1 MVNLILQFVACARAA
16 ELRVSTAEV
25 MDCLAQVRLVDM
37 LDEKQVYAVLRAN
50 FAKSRREQRRFD
62 HLYRLF
68 FHELQV
74 HEDAADADSL
84 AVHRDAIQDSIK
96 AAADHHPELAAI
108 ADFIAGDP
116 APYLQLLQQL
126 QTEGDSHRQGLGS
139 NLGALVRRF
148 PVLRGLNRAAELVDR
163 FLADHRD
170 EIHWETRRQVQRHL
184 KRRITVARDLL
195 TREAVTE
202 TPVIRKHATGDDRK
216 KPLGDLAFNALSPS
230 EAIRLREAINRLVR
244 KLKDTVGQRDAA
256 RSRGVMDVKK
266 TLRRAARYQG
276 VPLEI
281 VLKKKPPRKARLVV
295 LCDMSGSVWSSARFM
310 LNILYSLQACFDRVR
325 SFVFVAEVVEVTRF
339 FDNHGVDRAIE
350 KVLTEAGINYGAS
363 TDYGLT
369 LRRFRRH
376 HLDAVNKKTTVI
388 VIGDGRSNYANPEGR
403 ILEEIRERCRRL
415 VWLNP
420 ETEPFWYSGD
430 SEMRTYQPICNEVWP
445 CRNLNQLSA
454 FVKNLVL

>member
-1 MVNLILQFVACARAA
+1 MVNLILQFVTCARAA

-25 MDCLAQVRLVDM
+25 IDCLAQIRLVDM

-62 HLYRLF
+62 QLYHLF

-74 HEDAADADSL
+74 DEEVADAGSL
-84 AVHRDAIQDSIK
+84 AVHRDAIRDSLK
-96 AAADHHPELAAI
+96 AVAGDHPELAAI
-108 ADFIAGDP
+108 SEFIAGEP
-116 APYLQLLQQL
+116 TPYLQLLQAI
-126 QTEGDSHRQGLGS
+126 QTEGDSRRQGPGS

-148 PVLRGLNRAAELVDR
+148 PVLRALNRAAELVDR

-184 KRRITVARDLL
+184 KRRITIARDLL
-195 TREAVTE
+195 TREQMTD
-202 TPVIRKHATGDDRK
+202 TPTIRHDTTIDDGK
-216 KPLGDLAFNALSPS
+216 KELGSLAFNALSPS
-230 EAIRLREAINRLVR
+230 ETIRLREAIAQLVR
-244 KLKDTVGQRDAA
+244 KLKDTVGLREAA
-256 RSRGVMDVKK
+256 RSRGMLDVKK

-276 VPLEI
+276 VPVEI

-295 LCDMSGSVWSSARFM
+295 LCDISGSVWSSARFM

-325 SFVFVAEVVEVTRF
+325 SFVFVAEVAEVTRF
-339 FDNHGVDRAIE
+339 FENHGVDRAIE

-369 LRRFRRH
+369 LRRFRRQH
-376 HLDAVNKKTTVI
+376 MDAVNKKTTVI
-388 VIGDGRSNYANPEGR
+388 VIGDGRSNYANPEDR

-415 VWLNP
+415 IWLNP
-420 ETEPFWYSGD
+420 ETEQFWYSGD
-430 SEMRTYQPICNEVWP
+430 SEMRTYQAICNEVWP

-454 FVKNLVL
+454 FVKSLVL